1 MSKETNEIRSNERG
15 FNNNRTF
22 PERAQTR
29 VIIARLHPWQVLKV
43 AFIFTVCA
51 GVVAVALS
59 GGLWSIAEAMGFITK
74 VNSFIQP
81 LTGGSG
87 IRLEDYI
94 DGSKIVAF
102 TTLLAIVNCVIITS
116 CATLGAFIYNLTANL
131 LGGVEVTLEQE

>member
-43 AFIFTVCA
+43 VFIFTVCA

-59 GGLWSIAEAMGFITK
+59 GGLWSIAEAMGFI
-74 VNSFIQP
+74 
-81 LTGGSG
+81 TGGSG

-102 TTLLAIVNCVIITS
+102 TTLLAIVNCVIITF